1 MKLNPFVSDKILYH
15 PERIAEFIE
24 KGSTKPI
31 TWELDLTNKC
41 NHNCP
46 QCAGGRENTNTLSQ
60 KEAELYIHQIAGLDA
75 KAIIFTGGGECLL
88 APYATEAIQLA
99 KKFGMDVGL
108 ITNGS
113 LIKQINYESL
123 VENCTWIR
131 VSLDAS
137 SQEMFKQTHGCND
150 KMFRDTL
157 DGINKLVLYKQNI
170 KSFGIDPG
178 CSIGVAF
185 LTSEETKSDMLQF
198 TKLCKFMEVDYV
210 QFRPFHFDTT
220 YVKLL
225 TELHQCQD
233 LEDENFKVL
242 SSESKYLNFGKPRPY
257 PTCYGHHFAG
267 VINVHKVYLCCHM
280 RGNPKYK
287 LGDLR
292 EQSLRM
298 IWDSKKRKD
307 IYKSIDYSDCVP
319 VCRCDPFNR
328 WLWELKNEVPTHVNF
343 L

>member
-15 PERIAEFIE
+15 PERIAEFLE
-24 KGSTKPI
+24 KDSIIPI

-46 QCAGGRENTNTLSQ
+46 QCAGGRENNDTLSQ
-60 KEAELYIHQIAGLDA
+60 KEAEMYIDQMAGLDA
-75 KAIIFTGGGECLL
+75 KAITFTGGGEILL
-88 APYATEAIQLA
+88 VPFATNVIKFA
-99 KKFGMDVGL
+99 KNFGMDVAL

-113 LIKQINYESL
+113 LIKQVDYESL
-123 VENCTWIR
+123 VQNCTWIR
-131 VSLDAS
+131 ISLDAS
-137 SQEMFKQTHGCND
+137 TPEMFKLTHGCND
-150 KMFRDTL
+150 KTFRDTL
-157 DGINKLVLYKQNI
+157 DGINKLVLYKQSI
-170 KSFGIDPG
+170 KSFGIDPE

-185 LTSEETKSDMLQF
+185 LTSKETKSDMLQF
-198 TKLCKFMEVDYV
+198 TKLCKFLGVDYV

-225 TELHQCQD
+225 SELLECQD

-242 SSESKYLNFGKPRPY
+242 CSENKYLNLEEARPY

-267 VINVHKVYLCCHM
+267 VINVHEVYLCCHM

-292 EQSLRM
+292 EESLKI
-298 IWDSKKRKD
+298 IWDSKRRKD
-307 IYKSIDYSDCVP
+307 IYENIDYSDCVP

-328 WLWELKNEVPTHVNF
+328 YLWKLKNEIPTHVNF

>member
-1 MKLNPFVSDKILYH
+1 MQLNPFVSDKILYH

-24 KGSTKPI
+24 KGSTMPI

-46 QCAGGRENTNTLSQ
+46 QCAGGRDNSDILSE
-60 KEAELYIHQIAGLDA
+60 KEAMMYIHQIASLDA
-75 KAIIFTGGGECLL
+75 KAITFTGGGECLL
-88 APYATEAIQLA
+88 APFATEAIQLA
-99 KKFGMDVGL
+99 RKFGMDVAL

-113 LIKQINYESL
+113 LIKTVDYESL

-137 SQEMFKQTHGCND
+137 TEEMFKRTHGCNG
-150 KMFRDTL
+150 KTFRDTL
-157 DGINKLVLYKQNI
+157 DGINKLVLYKQQ
-170 KSFGIDPG
+170 KKLS

-185 LTSEETKSDMLQF
+185 LTDEETKFEMLHF
-198 TKLCKFMEVDYV
+198 TQLCKYLEVDYV
-210 QFRPFHFDTT
+210 QFRPFHFDKTSIG
-220 YVKLL
+220 K
-225 TELHQCQD
+225 ELNEC
-233 LEDENFKVL
+233 LEEETPYFKVL
-242 SSESKYLNFGKPRPY
+242 SSQNKYQNIGEPRPY

-267 VINVHKVYLCCHM
+267 VINVHEVYLCCHL
-280 RGNPKYK
+280 RDNAKYK

-292 EQSLRM
+292 EQPLRI

-307 IYKSIDYSDCVP
+307 IYEHIDNSDCVP
-319 VCRCDPFNR
+319 VCRCDPFNQ
-328 WLWELKNEVPTHVNF
+328 WLWKLKNDVPTHVNF